1 MLDSVRRGDESL
13 VPPTSLLATLSL
25 GPQSL
30 CHLSLSYQKLYQVKP
45 LKSPLTASDWLRKG
59 EEQVPSPQATSSIF

>member
-1 MLDSVRRGDESL
+1 MSL
-13 VPPTSLLATLSL
+13 WCLSPPFWQLSPL